1 MISAARRSLAAALDV
16 IWPPS
21 APITGERV
29 HAPGA
34 LGAASWSRL
43 PFIAGP
49 VCERCG
55 APRGSWLDD
64 EICLDCTMRPPVWG
78 RARAALAYGP
88 VARDLVLGLKRGGR
102 RDSLPAFA
110 GWMTLAAPFAAEADL
125 IVPAPL
131 HWTRLVTR
139 GFNQSVWLAA
149 ALARRTGV
157 PLAHDLLTRRRRT
170 PSQAGLG
177 PEARHGNVAGAFLS
191 GKKARGRR
199 IVLVDDVFTT
209 GATAA
214 ACARALLDAG
224 AAAVDVVTLARV
236 VQHGPVEVDGAAP
249 I

>member
-64 EICLDCTMRPPVWG
+64 DVCLDCTMSPPAWG

-88 VARDLVLGLKRGGR
+88 VARELVLALKRGAR

-110 GWMTLAAPFAAEADL
+110 GWMALAAPFAAEADL
-125 IVPAPL
+125 VAPAPL

-149 ALARRTGV
+149 ALARRVGAV
-157 PLAHDLLTRRRRT
+157 LAPDLIVRGRRT

-177 PEARHGNVAGAFLS
+177 PEARYANVANAFTAGAR
-191 GKKARGRR
+191 ARGRR
-199 IVLVDDVFTT
+199 VLLVDDVFTT
-209 GATAA
+209 GATVA
-214 ACARALLDAG
+214 ACTHALLAAG

-236 VQHGPVEVDGAAP
+236 VHAAPVEGDGAAP

>member
-29 HAPGA
+29 HAPGT
-34 LGAASWSRL
+34 LGAGSWSRL
-43 PFIAGP
+43 SFIAGP

-64 EICLDCTMRPPVWG
+64 DVCGDCTMCPPVWG

-88 VARDLVLGLKRGGR
+88 VARELVLSLKRGGR

-110 GWMTLAAPFAAEADL
+110 GWMALAAPFAAEADL
-125 IVPAPL
+125 IAPTPL

-149 ALARRTGV
+149 AFARRVGI
-157 PLAHDLLTRRRRT
+157 PLAPDLLTRRRRT
-170 PSQAGLG
+170 PSQAGFG
-177 PEARHGNVAGAFLS
+177 PEARHGNVAGAFS
-191 GKKARGRR
+191 AGRRARGRR
-199 IVLVDDVFTT
+199 VVLVDDVFTT
-209 GATAA
+209 GATVA
-214 ACARALLDAG
+214 ACSRALLEAG
-224 AAAVDVVTLARV
+224 AASVDVVTLARV
-236 VQHGPVEVDGAAP
+236 VQPSPVEREDSAH

>member
-64 EICLDCTMRPPVWG
+64 EICLDCTMCPPVWG

-88 VARDLVLGLKRGGR
+88 VSRDLVLALKRAGR

-110 GWMTLAAPFAAEADL
+110 GWMAQAAPFAADADL
-125 IVPAPL
+125 IAPIPL
-131 HWTRLVTR
+131 HWTRLAMR

-149 ALARRTGV
+149 ALARRIGR
-157 PLAHDLLTRRRRT
+157 PLAPDLLTRRRRT

-177 PEARHGNVAGAFLS
+177 PEARYSNVAGAFAAS
-191 GKKARGRR
+191 AQARGRK
-199 IVLVDDVFTT
+199 VVVVDDVLTT

-214 ACARALLDAG
+214 GCAQALMGAG
-224 AAAVDVVTLARV
+224 AASVDVVTLARV
-236 VQHGPVEVDGAAP
+236 VHHGPVESDGAAP

>member
-64 EICLDCTMRPPVWG
+64 DVCIDCTFSPPAWV

-88 VARDLVLGLKRGGR
+88 VARDLVLALKRGGR

-110 GWMTLAAPFAAEADL
+110 GWMALAAPFTADADL
-125 IVPAPL
+125 IAPAPL
-131 HWTRLVTR
+131 HWTRLVMR

-149 ALARRTGV
+149 ALSRRVGV
-157 PLAHDLLTRRRRT
+157 PLAPDLLTRRRRT

-177 PEARHGNVAGAFLS
+177 PEARLGNVAGAFAAS
-191 GKKARGRR
+191 RRVAGRR
-199 IVLVDDVFTT
+199 VVLVDDVFTT

-214 ACARALLDAG
+214 ACTRALLEAG
-224 AAAVDVVTLARV
+224 AASVDVVTLARV
-236 VQHGPVEVDGAAP
+236 VHAAPVEGDGRAP

>member
-1 MISAARRSLAAALDV
+1 MFSPARRSLAAALDV
-16 IWPPS
+16 IWPPA
-21 APITGERV
+21 APITGARV

-34 LGAASWSRL
+34 LGAASWGRL

-55 APRGSWLDD
+55 APRASVLDD
-64 EICLDCTMRPPVWG
+64 AVCPDCALCPPAWG

-88 VARDLVLGLKRGGR
+88 VVRDLVLGLKRAGR

-110 GWMTLAAPFAAEADL
+110 GWMAHAAPFAEHADL
-125 IVPAPL
+125 IAPVPL
-131 HWTRLVTR
+131 HWTRMALR
-139 GFNQSVWLAA
+139 GFNQSVWLGA
-149 ALARRTGV
+149 ALARRTGTPFAPDALV
-157 PLAHDLLTRRRRT
+157 RRRRT

-177 PEARHGNVAGAFLS
+177 PEARLGNVADAFD
-191 GKKARGRR
+191 ARPQVRGRR
-199 IVLVDDVFTT
+199 VLLVDDVFTT

-214 ACARALLDAG
+214 ACTRALLSAG

-236 VQHGPVEVDGAAP
+236 VQRGGVEGADASP